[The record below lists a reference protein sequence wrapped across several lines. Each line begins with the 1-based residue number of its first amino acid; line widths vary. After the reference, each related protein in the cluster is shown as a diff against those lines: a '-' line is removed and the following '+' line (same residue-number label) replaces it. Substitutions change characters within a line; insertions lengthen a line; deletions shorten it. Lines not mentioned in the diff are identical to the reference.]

1 MDDSLSVA
9 VELVNEKVRFSGSA
23 RSLQPVCADYFPP
36 LGDGQGYTGLE
47 LLLLSLAA
55 CSATS
60 IVSLLRRMKKTVATF
75 RVNASGVR
83 RAQHPTSFER
93 IGIEFILTSPD
104 TTAADLE
111 KAVHLSAE
119 TYCPVWA
126 MLKGNVEIVP
136 ELKVNAPKD

>member
-1 MDDSLSVA
+1 MNDSLSVA
-9 VELVNEKVRFSGSA
+9 IKLVNQKVQFSGTA
-23 RSLQPVCADYFPP
+23 RSLPAVNANYFPP

-60 IVSLLRRMKKTVATF
+60 IVSMLRRMKKTVADF

-83 RAQHPTSFER
+83 HQQHPISFEK
-93 IGIEFILTSPD
+93 IFLEFFLTSAD
-104 TTAADLE
+104 AAGADLE
-111 KAVHLSAE
+111 KAIVMSKE

-136 ELKVNAPKD
+136 EFKVIAP